1 MSTIKDVAALAG
13 VSFTT
18 VSHVLNETRPVSAE
32 ARRRVLAA
40 VEEIGYLP
48 SAVARSLRK
57 SETRIIGVLVPNVQ
71 NPFFAELV
79 CGVEETCR
87 LAGYSVFLCNSD
99 NDPKRQQQYMRT
111 LLEKRIDGLLLS
123 SAGDDEA
130 LAQMFQMARVPSV
143 TVDRL
148 VPGARADRV
157 SVNNREG
164 AAAAV
169 RHLLELGHRA
179 IGCISGPVEFEVAQ
193 ERIAGWRETLQAAG
207 IEPAVHWLVHS
218 DFSSHGGYEAG
229 KRLLETAPEL
239 SAVFASNDL
248 MALGLMR
255 ASAEASRPV
264 PASLSVVGFDDIELS
279 AYAYPSL
286 TTVGCSIKELG
297 REAGR
302 ALLAR
307 IEQPQASLREVLMK
321 PQLVRRESTAAP
333 ATAAGPSP
341 TAGKAGRSGKG
352 AAAGKAGKSA

>member
-18 VSHVLNETRPVSAE
+18 VSHVLNDTRPVSAD

-57 SETRIIGVLVPNVQ
+57 SETKIVGVLVPNVN

-79 CGVEETCR
+79 VGVEECCR

-123 SAGDDEA
+123 SAGDAAA
-130 LAQMFQMARVPSV
+130 LARIFKLATVPSV

-157 SVNNREG
+157 SVNNADG
-164 AAAAV
+164 AYKAV
-169 RHLLELGHRA
+169 KHLVDLGHRRIA
-179 IGCISGPVEFEVAQ
+179 CISGPAEFEVTG
-193 ERIAGWRETLQAAG
+193 ERVEGWRRAQLEAG
-207 IEPAVHWLVHS
+207 ITPDEHLLVES
-218 DFSSHGGYEAG
+218 DFSSAGGYEAA
-229 KRLLETAPEL
+229 RSLLRGPAFASGQAPMTAL
-239 SAVFASNDL
+239 FASNDL
-248 MALGLMR
+248 MALGALR
-255 ASAEASRPV
+255 AAAEAGLRV
-264 PASLSVVGFDDIELS
+264 PQQLSIVGFDDVELS
-279 AYAYPSL
+279 GFVYPAL

-297 REAGR
+297 REAAR
-302 ALLAR
+302 VLIDR
-307 IEQPQASLREVLMK
+307 IENPAAPLKDVQLTPRLVL
-321 PQLVRRESTAAP
+321 RESTAAP
-333 ATAAGPSP
+333 
-341 TAGKAGRSGKG
+341 
-352 AAAGKAGKSA
+352 SA

>member
-18 VSHVLNETRPVSAE
+18 VSHVLNETRPVSAD

-57 SETRIIGVLVPNVQ
+57 SETKIVGVLVPNVQ

-79 CGVEETCR
+79 CGVEECCR

-111 LLEKRIDGLLLS
+111 LLEKRVDGLLLS

-130 LAQMFQMARVPSV
+130 LARIFKLASVPSV

-157 SVNNREG
+157 SVHNQQG
-164 AAAAV
+164 AYKAV
-169 RHLLELGHRA
+169 RHLIELGHRRIA
-179 IGCISGPVEFEVAQ
+179 CISGPAEFEVAR
-193 ERIAGWRETLQAAG
+193 ERIEGWRRALHEAG
-207 IEPAVHWLVHS
+207 ITPDERWVIES
-218 DFSSHGGYEAG
+218 DFSSPGGYDAAR
-229 KRLLETAPEL
+229 RLLMAQAQPALGADAPFTGI
-239 SAVFASNDL
+239 FASNDM
-248 MALGLMR
+248 MAVGALRAAAELGLR
-255 ASAEASRPV
+255 V
-264 PASLSVVGFDDIELS
+264 PQQLSVVGFDDIELS
-279 AYAYPSL
+279 RYVFPAL

-297 REAGR
+297 HEAGR
-302 ALLAR
+302 VLIER
-307 IEQPQASLREVLMK
+307 IENPGAALKDVLLT
-321 PQLVRRESTAAP
+321 PRLVVRESTAAP
-333 ATAAGPSP
+333 DAALVAP
-341 TAGKAGRSGKG
+341 
-352 AAAGKAGKSA
+352 

>member
-18 VSHVLNETRPVSAE
+18 VSHVLNDTRPVSAD

-57 SETRIIGVLVPNVQ
+57 SETKIVGVLVPNVN

-79 CGVEETCR
+79 CGVEECCR

-123 SAGDDEA
+123 SAGDA
-130 LAQMFQMARVPSV
+130 ASLARIFKLATVPSV

-157 SVNNREG
+157 SVNNADG
-164 AAAAV
+164 AYKAV
-169 RHLLELGHRA
+169 KHLLDLGHRRIA
-179 IGCISGPVEFEVAQ
+179 CISGPAEFEVTA
-193 ERIAGWRETLQAAG
+193 ERVDGWRRAQLDRG
-207 IEPAVHWLVHS
+207 ITPDEGLLIES
-218 DFSSHGGYEAG
+218 DFSSAGGYEAAR
-229 KRLLETAPEL
+229 RLLRAQAGITAL
-239 SAVFASNDL
+239 FASNDM
-248 MALGLMR
+248 MALGALR
-255 ASAEASRPV
+255 AAAESGLKV
-264 PASLSVVGFDDIELS
+264 PQQLSIVGFDDIELS
-279 AYAYPSL
+279 GFVYPAL

-297 REAGR
+297 REAAR
-302 ALLAR
+302 VLVDR
-307 IEQPQASLREVLMK
+307 IENPAAPLKDVLLT
-321 PQLVRRESTAAP
+321 PRLVVRESTSAP
-333 ATAAGPSP
+333 QRLG
-341 TAGKAGRSGKG
+341 
-352 AAAGKAGKSA
+352 

>member
-79 CGVEETCR
+79 CGVEESCR

-123 SAGDDEA
+123 SAGDDAE
-130 LAQMFQMARVPSV
+130 LARIFQMARVPSV

-193 ERIAGWRETLQAAG
+193 ERIAGWRETLQEAG
-207 IEPAVHWLVHS
+207 IEPQDHWLIHS

-229 KRLLETAPEL
+229 TQLLKAAPEL
-239 SAVFASNDL
+239 TAVFASNDL

-255 ASAEASRPV
+255 ASAEAARPV
-264 PASLSVVGFDDIELS
+264 PQSLSVVGFDDIELS

-286 TTVGCSIKELG
+286 TTVGSSIKELG

-302 ALLAR
+302 MLLAR
-307 IEQPQASLREVLMK
+307 IEQPQAALREVLVK
-321 PQLVRRESTAAP
+321 PQLVRRESTAPVAGVTP
-333 ATAAGPSP
+333 AKAARATKS
-341 TAGKAGRSGKG
+341 AKAGKG
-352 AAAGKAGKSA
+352 A